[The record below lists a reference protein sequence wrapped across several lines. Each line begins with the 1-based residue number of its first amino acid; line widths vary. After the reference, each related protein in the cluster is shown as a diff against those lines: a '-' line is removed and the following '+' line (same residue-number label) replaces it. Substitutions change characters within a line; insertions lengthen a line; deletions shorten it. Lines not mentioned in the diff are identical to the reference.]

1 MSTAMQVETFNLGS
15 WMTNCYL
22 LGDEGSNARCV
33 IDAGFEP
40 GEMIDY
46 IKGRGL
52 ECETL
57 ILTHSHLDHIAGAG
71 EFLAEWP
78 GMDILIHEAEEK
90 YLTDP
95 RLNLSVMA
103 GMSVTAPP
111 ATDTLEHGQVLE
123 TAGVTFTVLHTPG
136 HSPGGIC
143 LYCAKE
149 GTAFVG
155 DTLFRGSVG
164 RYDFPDSDGEAL
176 FAAIRE
182 HLLALPDETR
192 FFPGHGP
199 SGTIGEER
207 RTNPF
212 LTGIYT

>member
-1 MSTAMQVETFNLGS
+1 MNTAMQVETFNLGS

-22 LGDEGSNARCV
+22 VGDEALNTRCV

-40 GEMIDY
+40 EEMIDY

-57 ILTHSHLDHIAGAG
+57 IFTHSHLDHIAGAV

-78 GMDILIHEAEEK
+78 DMEILIHEAEEK

-95 RLNLSVMA
+95 RLNLSAMA
-103 GMSVTAPP
+103 GTSVTAPP
-111 ATDTLEHGQVLE
+111 ATGTLKHGQVLE

-143 LYCAKE
+143 LYCAKG

-155 DTLFRGSVG
+155 DTLFHGSVG
-164 RYDFPDSDGEAL
+164 RYDLPDSDGEAL
-176 FAAIRE
+176 FDAIRKR
-182 HLLALPDETR
+182 LLALPDETR

-212 LTGIYT
+212 LAGMNT